1 MMQLPPEL
9 ILLVFGYLGPEFFRE
24 YLGRLTVS
32 KQWWHLAW
40 TVLVRHL
47 QFDTLRPLEDF
58 TKHEAVLARSQPYIT
73 TVRLSIGYRQPLPAD
88 ENVDETH
95 ANKMRSRK
103 RPKKLALL
111 SDAEV
116 FGVASSK
123 SIVPKATAST
133 TTGSTAIVLQTAS
146 KAAPSQHAVKREGAE
161 NRPSEIESPV
171 TTLATTLQGCPAM
184 RSLKVDIKLRLG
196 MRQWVLGKPLADL
209 LSLRHLTS
217 LDYDT
222 GGYLQRLTDYT
233 GTHRCRSI
241 SAMLPS
247 LRRLRC
253 RMEMMCEDFLEPPP
267 GEAPLAL
274 EEVIVHLSTS
284 GRTRKGKAVYL
295 MAESCQFPDVYHFIH
310 LRELMEKQARALLV
324 RLANPRMVRVITH
337 ENIAGYTMPYAFDV
351 MKEERIRLPKNS
363 KWDAEGEVVD
373 EGGVPQWARWFVKD

>member
-1 MMQLPPEL
+1 
-9 ILLVFGYLGPEFFRE
+9 
-24 YLGRLTVS
+24 
-32 KQWWHLAW
+32 
-40 TVLVRHL
+40 
-47 QFDTLRPLEDF
+47 
-58 TKHEAVLARSQPYIT
+58 
-73 TVRLSIGYRQPLPAD
+73 
-88 ENVDETH
+88 
-95 ANKMRSRK
+95 
-103 RPKKLALL
+103 
-111 SDAEV
+111 
-116 FGVASSK
+116 
-123 SIVPKATAST
+123 
-133 TTGSTAIVLQTAS
+133 
-146 KAAPSQHAVKREGAE
+146 
-161 NRPSEIESPV
+161 
-171 TTLATTLQGCPAM
+171 M

-337 ENIAGYTMPYAFDV
+337 ENIEGYTMPYAFDV

-373 EGGVPQWARWFVKD
+373 EGGVPQWTSAAVDEVVCKGLPSSTRPTWKKADHLVHFRLPVHELFPRDLIAVDQPRSSAPVPRAFSIGASYRYIGG